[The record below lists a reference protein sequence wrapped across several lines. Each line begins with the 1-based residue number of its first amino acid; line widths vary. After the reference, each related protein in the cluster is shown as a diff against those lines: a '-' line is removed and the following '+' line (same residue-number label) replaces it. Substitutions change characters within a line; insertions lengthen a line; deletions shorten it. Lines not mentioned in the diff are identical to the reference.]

1 MKKII
6 SLAVLVVLLGACTK
20 NFDEINSNPYQ
31 ITQKSLEQDFNH
43 IGAYF
48 QGLLANLQ
56 GHQVE
61 EDLLTDSFVRHFGTP
76 TPFVSNRNNTTYYVT
91 WNSFW
96 GRIYNSVM
104 SPSKQVIEIAQEGGY
119 DVFEHWAKLLQV
131 IGLSRL
137 TAYHGPLIYSE
148 YGKTTTPIY
157 YDSEKDLYNSFFKV
171 LDDVSRVFKNNPDYK
186 GLIKFDA
193 SYKGKISSWLKLV
206 NSMRLRL
213 AIRLSKVDPALAKE
227 QGEKAIADDAGL
239 ILTNADNFNISLYGG
254 KMPIAVICFE
264 WQDSKMSAGMEE
276 FLIGL
281 KDPRIHKY
289 FAPATDESLYAS
301 HPDFPYKGIASG
313 AYLNAK
319 DDHEKFSNVSEDWK
333 SVTSRRFFTAAEV
346 HFALAEAALRGWAGA
361 GDAREHYETG
371 IKMSFADWGAG
382 GVDAYLADATSKPI
396 NYVDPIDA
404 RNNYNTR
411 STVTV
416 AWDETA
422 DNEIK
427 LEKIITQKW
436 IDALTNAN
444 EVWCDH
450 RRTGY
455 PKLHYVPKNDSN
467 EDWGV
472 IPADG
477 FIQRMPFVEGER
489 NSNPQGVADA
499 ASKLRGGKDVIGATL
514 YFAPPDVNTNF
525 PPIP

>member
-6 SLAVLVVLLGACTK
+6 SLAVFVVLLGACTK
-20 NFDEINSNPYQ
+20 NFEEINSNPYQ
-31 ITQKSLEQDFNH
+31 VTQESLKQDFNH

-76 TPFVSNRNNTTYYVT
+76 TPFVGNVNNTTYYPT

-104 SPSKQVIEIAQEGGY
+104 SPAKQVIEIAQDEGY
-119 DVFEHWAKLLQV
+119 EVFEQWAKLLQV

-137 TAYHGPLIYSE
+137 TAYHGPLIFSE
-148 YGKTTTPIY
+148 YGKLTTPIY
-157 YDSEKDLYNSFFKV
+157 YDSEKDLYNSFFEV
-171 LDDVSRVFKNNPDYK
+171 LDEVHEVFKANTTYP
-186 GLIKFDA
+186 GMTKFDA
-193 SYKGKISSWLKLV
+193 SYRGDVKQWLKLV

-213 AIRLSKVDPALAKE
+213 AIRLSKVDPDLAKT
-227 QGEKAIADDAGL
+227 QGEKAIADEFGL
-239 ILTNADNFNISLYGG
+239 IKANADNFNISLYGA

-289 FAPATDESLYAS
+289 FAPATDASLYAD
-301 HPDFPYKGIASG
+301 HPDFPYKGVASG
-313 AYLNAK
+313 AFLVAK

-333 SVTSRRFFTAAEV
+333 SVTSRRFLTAAEV

-361 GDAREHYETG
+361 GDAGENYENGVKT
-371 IKMSFADWGAG
+371 SFDDWGAG
-382 GVDAYLADATSKPI
+382 SAEAYLADNTSTPI
-396 NYVDPIDA
+396 DYVDPIDSK
-404 RNNYNTR
+404 NNYNTR

-416 AWDETA
+416 AWNDADDDEL
-422 DNEIK
+422 K

-467 EDWGV
+467 EDWGI
-472 IPADG
+472 IPEDG
-477 FIQRMPFVEGER
+477 FIQRMPFVEAER
-489 NSNPQGVADA
+489 NSNPEGVADA
-499 ASKLRGGKDVIGATL
+499 ASKLRDAEDLIGSTL
-514 YFAPPDVNTNF
+514 YFAPPGVPNF
-525 PPIP
+525 P